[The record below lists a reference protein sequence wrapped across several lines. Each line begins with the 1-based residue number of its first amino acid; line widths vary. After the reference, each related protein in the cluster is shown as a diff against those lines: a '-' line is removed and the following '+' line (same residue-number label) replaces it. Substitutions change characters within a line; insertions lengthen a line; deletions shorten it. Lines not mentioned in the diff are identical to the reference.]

1 VLKAW
6 TTAAASMGAR
16 LDSATQKLIADAVTQ
31 VNQDIAK
38 QAAAQKPA
46 ADYQKALTV
55 SQTFRWPV
63 SGTLDTPA
71 NSPLYQEVTLPGGTT
86 ALKQWVDKLNPAD
99 SYFITHLRLQRLPGA
114 ELLPPSS
121 VTTGSSGIRYRV
133 PARGQLIL
141 CQIEPNEGST
151 HESIDNQLPP
161 CANAGNL
168 ARTLPATADAIWE
181 GMAAQ
186 LGRVQYLPYK
196 NGPFQNNT
204 LSATFNQ
211 DGTLSSAEYS
221 EPSSSGVA
229 ASNTLN
235 TVATTAGQAAKS
247 IVTAPTTK
255 INAELAQI
263 QAQNNLVSA
272 QATATTAEDTAL
284 ANANAALLNALA
296 SQANAQAAL
305 KKAQASA
312 TAGSLP

>member
-1 VLKAW
+1 
-6 TTAAASMGAR
+6 
-16 LDSATQKLIADAVTQ
+16 
-31 VNQDIAK
+31 
-38 QAAAQKPA
+38 
-46 ADYQKALTV
+46 V

-196 NGPFQNNT
+196 NGHFRTIPFRQPSIRTARCRARSTVSPVAAAWPPRTRST
-204 LSATFNQ
+204 LSRQ
-211 DGTLSSAEYS
+211 RRDKRPSPLLRHRPRRSTLSSHRFRHRTIWS
-221 EPSSSGVA
+221 
-229 ASNTLN
+229 
-235 TVATTAGQAAKS
+235 
-247 IVTAPTTK
+247 
-255 INAELAQI
+255 
-263 QAQNNLVSA
+263 
-272 QATATTAEDTAL
+272 
-284 ANANAALLNALA
+284 
-296 SQANAQAAL
+296 AL
-305 KKAQASA
+305 KRRRQQQRILPCQCERCAAQRFGLS
-312 TAGSLP
+312 S